1 MGNIMSRNLFD
12 LHSNPEQ
19 LHGYPK
25 ILVRIPE
32 IALRLA
38 YKKKDKA
45 FREILEV
52 AIAKTPHTAYEY
64 ASKVI
69 KGRFPAGESMIAKDS
84 LLAYQYAV
92 DVINDKFPAGEE
104 AINKNPFLKWM
115 YSKQR
120 FNKAKK

>member
-1 MGNIMSRNLFD
+1 MSRNLFD

-19 LHGYPK
+19 LFGYPK
-25 ILVRIPE
+25 ILIRIPE

-69 KGRFPAGESMIAKDS
+69 KGRFPAGEPEIAKDP
-84 LLAYQYAV
+84 LLAYQYAI
-92 DVINDKFPAGEE
+92 DVIKDRFPAGEG
-104 AINKNPFLKWM
+104 AIDKNPFLKWM

-120 FNKAKK
+120 FNRVKK